1 MLSFL
6 GKVTQE
12 KPNQKGLIGRAVNLH
27 FEAEEFL
34 CIISIPG
41 PYQHTCALQEG
52 CPTLIDSQCVE
63 RQTNLK
69 KKHMHLLLM
78 QFFNRNCKKIP
89 DHQNISKPLTKFM
102 VVILQPGCSGNRT
115 SNDMKELPDLGSKE
129 PNHGVFSKG
138 RFLISKSLAISFYVL
153 VYIFSDRFFECLFL
167 HICILGSCKQFFTIC
182 TSINILNTKSQGF
195 CCHSESLEIL

>member
-1 MLSFL
+1 
-6 GKVTQE
+6 
-12 KPNQKGLIGRAVNLH
+12 
-27 FEAEEFL
+27 
-34 CIISIPG
+34 
-41 PYQHTCALQEG
+41 
-52 CPTLIDSQCVE
+52 
-63 RQTNLK
+63 
-69 KKHMHLLLM
+69 MHLLLM

-129 PNHGVFSKG
+129 PNHGHFSKG

-167 HICILGSCKQFFTIC
+167 HICILGSCKHFLQYVRVLIYL
-182 TSINILNTKSQGF
+182 IP
-195 CCHSESLEIL
+195 SLKDSVVIVNHWKFSRMFYHHFNFGP